1 MNRMFFLSVII
12 LISSCKM
19 NGQQIVYD
27 LPEKVTE
34 KARDYLDQYKGTD
47 SKFIAKLSKQ
57 GDEKYILFI
66 IHYDF
71 AGLENFK
78 LIEEGL
84 VKKTSRVI
92 RVNELLLPLLTDEDF
107 LFADFGSEKM
117 KDGRVAKKK
126 VIFNSEGYPIYF
138 DKRGK
143 LYEP

>member
-1 MNRMFFLSVII
+1 
-12 LISSCKM
+12 M
-19 NGQQIVYD
+19 NGQQIIYD
-27 LPEKVTE
+27 LPQEVTE
-34 KARDYLDQYKGTD
+34 KAKDYLDKHNGTD
-47 SKFIAKLSKQ
+47 SKFIARLSKQ
-57 GDEKYILFI
+57 GDERYILFI

-84 VKKTSRVI
+84 IKKTSRVI
-92 RVNELLLPLLTDEDF
+92 RVNKVLLPLITDEDF

-117 KDGRVAKKK
+117 KDGRIAKKK

-138 DKRGK
+138 EKSGR